1 MRKKLRELFD
11 LLFGFRKFIAF
22 MLLLAL
28 AIVFRILSYINGSEL
43 VDLMKNVGVAFMA
56 TNSFEHMTSV
66 AKDYIASKSPVKKQ
80 ISDEPPQEGE
90 QNG

>member
-11 LLFGFRKFIAF
+11 LVFGFRKFIAF

-28 AIVFRILSYINGSEL
+28 AIVFRSIGYINGSEL

-56 TNSFEHMTSV
+56 TNSFEHVTSV
-66 AKDYIASKSPVKKQ
+66 AKDYIASKSPQKQ
-80 ISDEPPQEGE
+80 VSDEPPEDE
-90 QNG
+90 DKNG